1 MLDLRDGAFRSSVA
15 AKSVLPSPRGH
26 RRIPASQPAPGSEK
40 RRALSE
46 VRKCANNLSKGGTM
60 LKKAVVC
67 ILLAAAAAMAW
78 ERLTDVPNHVDV
90 YYGTHLIWGDTL
102 LWGVFPST
110 GSPDATYLASFNP
123 SADEDSAWDT
133 LRISGVPLGRTGI
146 AFQWVERPVVWAMGK
161 DANEIS
167 RLYRYDVRTGV
178 TTQETLS
185 FTLDLGACIA
195 YAPNEGYNPYSYPIP
210 GWLFFLPGGG
220 TTFWRHWI
228 PAESMPDPGEYGY
241 LYPDSGVTIA
251 DPTPPFRW
259 SPAASAQYRIQVSTD
274 PNFGSNAIDEVVA
287 TNQCQSTTQLSDT
300 IYYWRVATWTLG
312 DWSWPIGRYCFRLH
326 PGWDSLPDLDVNAR
340 SGAKIAFCDA
350 DAFGHEAIVAMYG
363 GTDKC
368 FAEYCIGGGYWTNLP
383 DVPEEVNNDGA
394 SLTTNAAVGGGYRIY
409 AAFDADA
416 EYECPHYYDKY
427 NNRWDF
433 LDDDDTS
440 DFYNTHFRDDIDAG
454 SSMAIG
460 ADDMMYLT
468 TGTGRRFY
476 GVSISRFPGG
486 QQARVVPSGRPKAQA
501 VTVRDGVEVEYQLP
515 AAAHVRASLHDA
527 LGRRVGTLDAGKQN
541 PGMHRLGWNSS
552 PEGRKLS
559 AGAYFVLLDMGK
571 EQARLKAVVE

>member
-1 MLDLRDGAFRSSVA
+1 
-15 AKSVLPSPRGH
+15 
-26 RRIPASQPAPGSEK
+26 
-40 RRALSE
+40 
-46 VRKCANNLSKGGTM
+46 M

-90 YYGTHLIWGDTL
+90 DYGTHLIWGDTL
-102 LWGVFPST
+102 LWGIFPT
-110 GSPDATYLASFNP
+110 DGENTTFLGSYNP
-123 SADEDSAWDT
+123 SVEEDSAWDT

-146 AFQWVERPVVWAMGK
+146 AFQWVERRVVWAMGK
-161 DANEIS
+161 DANDIS
-167 RLYRYDVRTGV
+167 RLYRYDVRTGT

-185 FTLDLGACIA
+185 FTLDIGACIA
-195 YAPNEGYNPYSYPIP
+195 YAPNEGYNPHSYPIT

-220 TTFWRHWI
+220 KTFWRHWI
-228 PAESMPDPGEYGY
+228 PAESMPDAGEYGY

-350 DAFGHEAIVAMYG
+350 GAFGHEAIVAMYG
-363 GTDKC
+363 GTEKC

-416 EYECPHYYDKY
+416 ENECPHYYRVTQNDWY
-427 NNRWDF
+427 V
-433 LDDDDTS
+433 LDDDDTA
-440 DFYNTHFRDDIDAG
+440 DIYNTHFPDDIDAG

-486 QQARVVPSGRPKAQA
+486 QQARVVQGGRAKARA
-501 VTVRDGVEVEYQLP
+501 VKVRDGVVVEYQLP
-515 AAAHVRASLHDA
+515 TAAHVRASLHDA
-527 LGRRVGTLDAGKQN
+527 LGRMVDLLDAGRQN
-541 PGMHRLGWNSS
+541 AGMHRLGWNSS
-552 PEGRKLS
+552 PDGRKLS
-559 AGAYFVLLDMGK
+559 AGAYFVLLDMGN
-571 EQARLKAVVE
+571 EQARLKVVVE

>member
-1 MLDLRDGAFRSSVA
+1 
-15 AKSVLPSPRGH
+15 
-26 RRIPASQPAPGSEK
+26 
-40 RRALSE
+40 
-46 VRKCANNLSKGGTM
+46 M
-60 LKKAVVC
+60 LKKLTVVC
-67 ILLAAAAAMAW
+67 GLLLAATAVMAW

-90 YYGTHLIWGDTL
+90 DYGTHLIGGDTL

-123 SADEDSAWDT
+123 NVDPEEEDPWDT

-161 DANEIS
+161 DANDIS
-167 RLYRYDVRTGV
+167 RLYRYDVRTGT

-185 FTLDLGACIA
+185 FTLDLGACIT

-228 PAESMPDPGEYGY
+228 QADSMPDPQVYGY
-241 LYPDSGVTIA
+241 EYPGDGVTIA
-251 DPTPPFRW
+251 DPTPVFRW
-259 SPAASAQYRIQVSTD
+259 TPSETEQYRLQVS
-274 PNFGSNAIDEVVA
+274 PNLNFTSNVIDTVVSTA
-287 TNQCQSTTQLSDT
+287 ECQSSVELDSGT
-300 IYYWRVATWTLG
+300 YYWRVAAWVEGSGGG
-312 DWSWPIGRYCFRLH
+312 DWEWVPAIRSFYLH
-326 PGWDSLPDLDVNAR
+326 PGWDRLPDLDVNAR

-350 DAFGHEAIVAMYG
+350 GAFGHEAIVAMYG

-368 FAEYCIGGGYWTNLP
+368 FAEYCTGGGYWTNLP

-394 SLTTNAAVGGGYRIY
+394 SLTTNAAVGGGYRIH

-416 EYECPHYYDKY
+416 ENECPHRYRAHGY
-427 NNRWDF
+427 NYWDL
-433 LDDDDTS
+433 LDDDDTA
-440 DFYNTHFRDDIDAG
+440 DIYNTHFPDDIDAG

-486 QQARVVPSGRPKAQA
+486 QQGRVVPGGRAKAQA
-501 VTVRDGVEVEYQLP
+501 VTVRNGVEVEYQLP
-515 AAAHVRASLHDA
+515 AAAHVRATLHDA
-527 LGRRVGTLDAGKQN
+527 LGRRVGMLDAGRQN
-541 PGMHRLGWNSS
+541 AGVHRLGWNSS

-559 AGAYFVLLDMGK
+559 AGAYFVLLDMGT
-571 EQARLKAVVE
+571 EQARLKAVVK